1 VFLSNLNNIPY
12 LIIQTNKPAM
22 EKITILLVDDHKL
35 IRDSWSFIL
44 NSDPRFNVIAE
55 TSSGDEAIEIAK
67 NKRPQIVLMDVNM
80 SPLNGFDATKQ
91 IRKYSPGSKIIGIS
105 MHSMPAYARRMLQM
119 GAMGYVT
126 KNSSK
131 DEMINAI
138 VEVNNGKKYVC
149 EEVKNILAQQELE
162 QEGDHPDM
170 NTLSRREIEIVQLI
184 KEGLSSKEVA
194 QRLDISLKTV
204 EVHRYNIL
212 KKLNLKNTA
221 SLVNFINAQ
230 GL

>member
-1 VFLSNLNNIPY
+1 
-12 LIIQTNKPAM
+12 M

-44 NSDPRFNVIAE
+44 NSDPRFLVIGE
-55 TSSGDEAIEIAK
+55 TNAGDEAVEIAK
-67 NKRPQIVLMDVNM
+67 EKRPHIVLMDVNM
-80 SPLNGFDATKQ
+80 TPVNGFDATRM
-91 IRKYSPGSKIIGIS
+91 IRKFSPGSRVIGIS
-105 MHSMPAYARRMLQM
+105 MHTMPAYARRMLQM

-131 DEMINAI
+131 DEMITAI
-138 VEVNNGKKYVC
+138 VEVNNGRKYVC

-162 QEGDHPDM
+162 DESGPPDM
-170 NTLSRREIEIVQLI
+170 NILSRRELDIVQHI
-184 KEGLSSKEVA
+184 KEGLSSKEIA
-194 QRLDISLKTV
+194 LRLEISLKTV

-221 SLVNFINAQ
+221 ALVNFINSQ

>member
-1 VFLSNLNNIPY
+1 
-12 LIIQTNKPAM
+12 M
-22 EKITILLVDDHKL
+22 DKITILLVDDHKL

-44 NSDPRFNVIAE
+44 NSDPRFQVVGE
-55 TSSGDEAIEIAK
+55 TSGGDEAVEIARS
-67 NKRPQIVLMDVNM
+67 KRPKIVLMDVNM
-80 SPLNGFDATKQ
+80 SPMNGFDVTKQ
-91 IRKYSPGSKIIGIS
+91 IRKYSPGSKVIGIS
-105 MHSMPAYARRMLQM
+105 MHTMPAYARRMLQI

-131 DEMINAI
+131 DEMISAI

-149 EEVKNILAQQELE
+149 DEVKNILAQQELE
-162 QEGDHPDM
+162 DEGGPPDM
-170 NTLSRREIEIVQLI
+170 NVLSRREIDIVQLI
-184 KEGLSSKEVA
+184 KEGMSSKEIA

-212 KKLNLKNTA
+212 KKLSLKNTA
-221 SLVNFINAQ
+221 ALVNFINSH

>member
-1 VFLSNLNNIPY
+1 
-12 LIIQTNKPAM
+12 M
-22 EKITILLVDDHKL
+22 DKITILLVDDHKL

-44 NSDPRFNVIAE
+44 NSDDRFRVVGE
-55 TSSGDEAIEIAK
+55 TSDAEELVSLAK
-67 NKRPQIVLMDVNM
+67 EKKPRIVLMDINM
-80 SPLNGFDATKQ
+80 SPVNGFEATKLVRQ
-91 IRKYSPGSKIIGIS
+91 YSPGSKVIGIS
-105 MHSMPAYARRMLQM
+105 MHSMPAYARKMMQI

-131 DEMINAI
+131 DELMNAI
-138 VEVNNGKKYVC
+138 VEVNGGKKYIC

-162 QEGDHPDM
+162 EENGKPDL
-170 NTLSRREIEIVQLI
+170 NALSRRELDIVKLI
-184 KEGLSSKEVA
+184 KEGLSSREISL
-194 QRLDISLKTV
+194 RLDISLKTV

-221 SLVNFINAQ
+221 ALVNFINAQ

>member
-1 VFLSNLNNIPY
+1 
-12 LIIQTNKPAM
+12 M
-22 EKITILLVDDHKL
+22 GKITILLVDDHKL

-44 NSDPRFNVIAE
+44 NSDPRFQVIGE
-55 TSSGDEAIEIAK
+55 TSNADEAVSISKEQ
-67 NKRPQIVLMDVNM
+67 NPDIVLMDINM
-80 SPLNGFDATKQ
+80 SPVNGFEATKQ
-91 IRKYSPGSKIIGIS
+91 VRKYSPISKIIGIS

-131 DEMINAI
+131 DELLAAI
-138 VEVNNGKKYVC
+138 VEVSKGKKYIC

-162 QEGDHPDM
+162 EDGSHPDM
-170 NTLSRREIEIVQLI
+170 NALSRREIDIIQLI
-184 KEGLSSKEVA
+184 KEGLSSKEIA
-194 QRLDISLKTV
+194 SRLDISLKTV

-212 KKLNLKNTA
+212 KKLGLKNTA
-221 SLVNFINAQ
+221 ALVNFINTH